1 MARFP
6 YLYTHCMR
14 DGMDTVKWLGFFLI
28 IDRQGG
34 EDAGSVM
41 VYVGLRGMTGR
52 SLGCIDIHLY
62 RMDV

>member
-1 MARFP
+1 
-6 YLYTHCMR
+6 MR
-14 DGMDTVKWLGFFLI
+14 DGMDADKFLGFVLI
-28 IDRQGG
+28 LDRQADRQGG